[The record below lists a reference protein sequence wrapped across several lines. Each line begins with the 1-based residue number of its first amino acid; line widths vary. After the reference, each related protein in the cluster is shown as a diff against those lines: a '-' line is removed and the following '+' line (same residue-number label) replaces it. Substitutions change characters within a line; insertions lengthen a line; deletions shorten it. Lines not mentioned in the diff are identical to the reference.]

1 MMDHSLKEWVLR
13 INRAGKSF
21 GNKLRKG
28 VGAPEWNINKKIII
42 IDSSSLINLTNS
54 LTSLIKVT
62 MQQETTPK
70 EQMLN

>member
-1 MMDHSLKEWVLR
+1 MMDHSFKEWELR

-21 GNKLRKG
+21 GNKLRKE
-28 VGAPEWNINKKIII
+28 VGAPEWNINKKTII

-70 EQMLN
+70 VQMLN